1 MLDMP
6 FTCNIQSS
14 YAAKTSVSLLTS
26 GVDKPVEDTL
36 SIFPNNLAEVIDVTW
51 LNLSYSEVMEIEYYL
66 MKSKATERFLWN
78 NLSYLLEDGYTVE
91 VQVNRPVIKASFR
104 RVG

>member
-1 MLDMP
+1 MINLP

-14 YAAKTSVSLLTS
+14 YASKTAVSLLTS
-26 GVDKPVEDTL
+26 GADKPVENTL
-36 SIFPNNLAEVIDVTW
+36 SIFPNNLAEVVEVTW
-51 LNLSYSEVMEIEYYL
+51 LNLSYSEVMELEYQL

-78 NLSYLLEDGYTVE
+78 ALSYLLEDGYTVE
-91 VQVNRPVIKASFR
+91 VQANRPVVKASFR